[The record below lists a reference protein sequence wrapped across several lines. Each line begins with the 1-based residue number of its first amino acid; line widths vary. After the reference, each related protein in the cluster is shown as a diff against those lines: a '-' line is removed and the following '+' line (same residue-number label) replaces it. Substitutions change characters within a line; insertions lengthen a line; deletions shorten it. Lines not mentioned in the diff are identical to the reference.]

1 MITVTRINI
10 KIEANPE
17 RVIAKYLKFR
27 KKSRI
32 RRIVSDVLSL
42 DEKAVEKTLNQVL
55 EEFEN
60 RHIGFK
66 KVLLEN
72 YNIIEAYVTSPADL
86 SLSRKLLLGS
96 FFTHEYS
103 VESAALFNPSIV
115 MHPDQNG
122 TKEGEVR
129 FILSLRA
136 TGEGHISSLE
146 FTSGI
151 ISRSG
156 EVSLDPAP
164 SKLACAFKSRN
175 AKYAKDFVVQ
185 RAQYFED
192 INTSVFEY
200 LPEQFSFIEAKQI
213 TTDISKHIQNNC
225 PATIKVFRDIF
236 DTNYD
241 ISFDQETALGNRVVF
256 PSSKEE
262 SGGLEDV
269 RFVEFSDQDKIT
281 YIGTYT
287 AFDGKKIRSKIIET
301 RDFISFKIRALYGK
315 AVLDKGIVLFPEK
328 IDGQYAM
335 ISRQGGENIS
345 IMYSD
350 DLYCWDSYK
359 TIQKPERE
367 WELTQ
372 LGNCGSPVK
381 TSSGWLLL
389 THAVGPMRKYVI
401 SASLLDL
408 HNPEIVL
415 ATLDKP
421 LLYPDTNEREGYVPN
436 VVYTCGAMQHFDNLI
451 IPYAMSDSA
460 VSFARVDI
468 NNLIDELLFKYC
480 QEQNPPSKH
489 H

>member
-1 MITVTRINI
+1 MITVNRTHI
-10 KIEANPE
+10 KIKADPTK
-17 RVIAKYLKFR
+17 VISKYLKFR
-27 KKSRI
+27 KKERI
-32 RRIVSDVLSL
+32 RRIIADALSI
-42 DEKAVEKTLNQVL
+42 DEKAVEKALSRVL

-60 RHIGFK
+60 RHMGFK
-66 KVLLEN
+66 KVLLES
-72 YNIIEAYVTSPADL
+72 YNNIEPYIPSRAAL

-96 FFTHEYS
+96 YFTHEYS

-122 TKEGEVR
+122 TEEGEVR

-146 FTSGI
+146 FTSGT

-156 EVSLDPAP
+156 EVSLDPSP

-175 AKYAKDFVVQ
+175 VKYTKDFVVQ
-185 RAQYFED
+185 RAHYFED

-200 LPEQFSFIEAKQI
+200 LPEQFSFNEAKQI
-213 TTDISKHIQNNC
+213 TTDVTKHIQNNC
-225 PATIKVFRDIF
+225 PATIKVFRNIF

-241 ISFDQETALGNRVVF
+241 ISFDQDTTLGNRVVF

-269 RFVEFSDQDKIT
+269 RFVEFSDQGKTT

-315 AVLDKGIVLFPEK
+315 AVLDKGIALFPEK

-350 DLYCWDSYK
+350 DLYCWDTYK

-381 TSSGWLLL
+381 TASGWLLL
-389 THAVGPMRKYVI
+389 THGVGPMRKYVI

-408 HNPEIVL
+408 HNPEVVL

-421 LLYPDTNEREGYVPN
+421 LIYPETDEREGYVPN
-436 VVYTCGAMQHFDNLI
+436 VVYTCGVMKHFDNLI

-460 VSFARVDI
+460 VSFARVDT
-468 NNLIDELLFKYC
+468 NKLIDELLNK
-480 QEQNPPSKH
+480 
-489 H
+489 

>member
-1 MITVTRINI
+1 MITVNRTHI
-10 KIEANPE
+10 KIKADPTK
-17 RVIAKYLKFR
+17 VISKYLKFR
-27 KKSRI
+27 KKERI
-32 RRIVSDVLSL
+32 QRIISDALSI
-42 DEKAVEKTLNQVL
+42 DEKAVEKALYQVL

-60 RHIGFK
+60 RHMRFK

-72 YNIIEAYVTSPADL
+72 YNIIEPYIPSRAAL

-96 FFTHEYS
+96 YFTHEYS

-129 FILSLRA
+129 FIMSLRA
-136 TGEGHISSLE
+136 TGEGHISSIK

-151 ISRSG
+151 ISKTG
-156 EVSLDPAP
+156 EISLDPSP
-164 SKLACAFKSRN
+164 SKLACAYKTSN
-175 AKYAKDFVVQ
+175 GKYAKDFVVK

-200 LPEQFSFIEAKQI
+200 LPEQFSFNEAKQI
-213 TTDISKHIQNNC
+213 TTDVTKRIQNNC

-236 DTNYD
+236 DTNYH
-241 ISFDQETALGNRVVF
+241 ISFDQDTTLGNRVIF

-262 SGGLEDV
+262 SGGLEDI
-269 RFVEFSDQDKIT
+269 RFVEFSDQDKTT

-287 AFDGKKIRSKIIET
+287 AYDGKKIRPKIIET
-301 RDFISFKIRALYGK
+301 QDFISFSIRSLYGK
-315 AVLDKGIVLFPEK
+315 AALDKGMALFPEK
-328 IDGQYAM
+328 INGKYAM

-381 TSSGWLLL
+381 TASGWLLL
-389 THAVGPMRKYVI
+389 THGVGPMRKYVI

-421 LLYPDTNEREGYVPN
+421 LIYPDANEREGYVPN

-460 VSFARVDI
+460 VSFARI
-468 NNLIDELLFKYC
+468 NINILINELLNK
-480 QEQNPPSKH
+480 
-489 H
+489 